1 MVEMIKSLLASITLM
16 KGFTDAEDRSKTSV
30 FTDIV
35 YIMSILENVGV

>member
-1 MVEMIKSLLASITLM
+1 MIKSLLASISLM
-16 KGFTDAEDRSKTSV
+16 KGYKDGEDRSKRSV